1 MLHPMNM
8 DGRARIGQRLAG
20 CASKHRSE
28 RDDPMIRIGRATHP
42 DRSLPDSE
50 SDVLLAEGWAMSKSE
65 VLRRIVNAAAR
76 VEELAE

>member
-1 MLHPMNM
+1 
-8 DGRARIGQRLAG
+8 
-20 CASKHRSE
+20 
-28 RDDPMIRIGRATHP
+28 MIRIGRATHP